1 MAEGT
6 GTGTDTTG
14 TATTGTV
21 PPAETPAAAP
31 EVSSA
36 VTAPITAEQLAA
48 VKPALQQQMLVDKAE
63 ASHAAAK
70 LDQAADSGKLTLDVD
85 AADALIKAVDAARDQ
100 VMDLW
105 KRATDQLAT
114 PLQLGE
120 NPVAKAISARF
131 SDLAVGEDS
140 GAAKALLDLFKVLDD
155 ISNALSR
162 NRDTIRDAD
171 EEAEKSMK
179 NAGGSW

>member
-6 GTGTDTTG
+6 GTGT
-14 TATTGTV
+14 
-21 PPAETPAAAP
+21 ETPAGSAA
-31 EVSSA
+31 
-36 VTAPITAEQLAA
+36 TTTPITAEQLAA
-48 VKPALQQQMLVDKAE
+48 VKPVLQQQMLVDKAE

-105 KRATDQLAT
+105 ERASKQLAT
-114 PLQLGE
+114 PLQFGE

-131 SDLAVGEDS
+131 SELAVGEDS

-155 ISNALSR
+155 ISNALSK
-162 NRDTIRDAD
+162 NRDNTRNAD
-171 EEAEKSMK
+171 EEAENAVKH
-179 NAGGSW
+179 AGGAW

>member
-6 GTGTDTTG
+6 GTGTGTTGAATTG
-14 TATTGTV
+14 TAPPAVTPEATTSTTV
-21 PPAETPAAAP
+21 PI
-31 EVSSA
+31 S
-36 VTAPITAEQLAA
+36 AEQLAA
-48 VKPALQQQMLVDKAE
+48 AKPVLQQQLLVDKAE

-70 LDQAADSGKLTLDVD
+70 LDEAAVTGKLTLDVE
-85 AADALIKAVDAARDQ
+85 AANALIEAVDAARDQ

-105 KRATDQLAT
+105 KRTTDQLAT

-131 SDLAVGEDS
+131 TDLAVGENS

-155 ISNALSR
+155 IGNALRR
-162 NRDTIRDAD
+162 NRDTIRDTD
-171 EEAEKSMK
+171 EAAEKSMK

>member
-6 GTGTDTTG
+6 GTGTTGTTG
-14 TATTGTV
+14 AVTPPVTPDVTT
-21 PPAETPAAAP
+21 
-31 EVSSA
+31 S

-48 VKPALQQQMLVDKAE
+48 AKPVLQQGLLVDKAE
-63 ASHAAAK
+63 ASSAAAK
-70 LDQAADSGKLTLDVD
+70 LDAAADSGKLTLDVD
-85 AADALIKAVDAARDQ
+85 SADALIKAVDAARDQ

>member
-1 MAEGT
+1 MT
-6 GTGTDTTG
+6 PDPT
-14 TATTGTV
+14 TATTTSTTV
-21 PPAETPAAAP
+21 
-31 EVSSA
+31 
-36 VTAPITAEQLAA
+36 PITAEQLAA
-48 VKPALQQQMLVDKAE
+48 AKPAMQAQMLVDKAE

-70 LDQAADSGKLTLDVD
+70 LDQAADSGKLTLDFE

-131 SDLAVGEDS
+131 NDLAVGEDS

-162 NRDTIRDAD
+162 NRDTMRDAD
-171 EEAEKSMK
+171 EDAEKSMK

>member
-6 GTGTDTTG
+6 GTSGTTTG
-14 TATTGTV
+14 TGAAPVVTPDPTTATTTSTTV
-21 PPAETPAAAP
+21 
-31 EVSSA
+31 
-36 VTAPITAEQLAA
+36 PITAEQLAA
-48 VKPALQQQMLVDKAE
+48 VKPALQQQMLDDKAG

-70 LDQAADSGKLTLDVD
+70 LDQAADDGKLTLDFE

-131 SDLAVGEDS
+131 ADLAVGEDA

-162 NRDTIRDAD
+162 NRDSMRDVE

>member
-6 GTGTDTTG
+6 GTGTGTETPAVS
-14 TATTGTV
+14 TATTT
-21 PPAETPAAAP
+21 
-31 EVSSA
+31 
-36 VTAPITAEQLAA
+36 PITAEQLAA
-48 VKPALQQQMLVDKAE
+48 VKPVLQQQMLVDKAE

-85 AADALIKAVDAARDQ
+85 AADALIKAVDNARDQ

-105 KRATDQLAT
+105 KRTSDQLAT

-131 SDLAVGEDS
+131 SELAVGEDR

-155 ISNALSR
+155 ISNALSK
-162 NRDTIRDAD
+162 NRDTIRGAED
-171 EEAEKSMK
+171 EAEQGLKK
-179 NAGGSW
+179 AGGSW

>member
-6 GTGTDTTG
+6 GTGT
-14 TATTGTV
+14 
-21 PPAETPAAAP
+21 ETPAVSAA
-31 EVSSA
+31 
-36 VTAPITAEQLAA
+36 TTTPITAEQLAA
-48 VKPALQQQMLVDKAE
+48 VKPVLQQHLLVDKAE

-85 AADALIKAVDAARDQ
+85 AADALIKAVNAARDQ

-105 KRATDQLAT
+105 KRTSDQLAT
-114 PLQLGE
+114 PLQFGE

-131 SDLAVGEDS
+131 SELAVGEDR

-155 ISNALSR
+155 ISNALSK
-162 NRDTIRDAD
+162 NRDNTRNAD
-171 EEAEKSMK
+171 EEAEQSFK

>member
-6 GTGTDTTG
+6 ETGTGTETPAVS
-14 TATTGTV
+14 TATTT
-21 PPAETPAAAP
+21 
-31 EVSSA
+31 
-36 VTAPITAEQLAA
+36 PITAEQLAA
-48 VKPALQQQMLVDKAE
+48 VKPVLQQQMLADKAT

-105 KRATDQLAT
+105 KRTSDQLAR
-114 PLQLGE
+114 PLQLGD
-120 NPVAKAISARF
+120 NPVAHAISARF
-131 SDLAVGEDS
+131 ADLAVGEES

-155 ISNALSR
+155 ISNALSK
-162 NRDTIRDAD
+162 NRDTIRDA
-171 EEAEKSMK
+171 EEQAEQGFK
-179 NAGGSW
+179 NAGGSL

>member
-6 GTGTDTTG
+6 
-14 TATTGTV
+14 
-21 PPAETPAAAP
+21 ETPAVSAATTTP
-31 EVSSA
+31 LS
-36 VTAPITAEQLAA
+36 AEQLAA
-48 VKPALQQQMLVDKAE
+48 VKPVLQHQMLVDKAV
-63 ASHAAAK
+63 ASNAAAK
-70 LDQAADSGKLTLDVD
+70 LDQAADSGKLELDVD

-105 KRATDQLAT
+105 KRASDQLAT
-114 PLQLGE
+114 PLQFGE

-131 SDLAVGEDS
+131 SELAVGEDS

-155 ISNALSR
+155 ISNALSKSRDNTR
-162 NRDTIRDAD
+162 NAD
-171 EEAEKSMK
+171 EDAQQGFK

>member
-6 GTGTDTTG
+6 GTTG
-14 TATTGTV
+14 TATTTGTGAP
-21 PPAETPAAAP
+21 PPAEPPAVTPDA
-31 EVSSA
+31 SA
-36 VTAPITAEQLAA
+36 SVTAPITAEQLAA
-48 VKPALQQQMLVDKAE
+48 VKPVLQQQMLVDKAE

-70 LDQAADSGKLTLDVD
+70 LDQAADSGKLTLDVE

-105 KRATDQLAT
+105 ERATEQLAT

-131 SDLAVGEDS
+131 ADLAVGEDS

-162 NRDTIRDAD
+162 NRDSIRDAD
-171 EEAEKSMK
+171 EESEKAMK

>member
-6 GTGTDTTG
+6 GTSGTTTG
-14 TATTGTV
+14 TGAAPVVTPDPTTATTTSTTV
-21 PPAETPAAAP
+21 
-31 EVSSA
+31 
-36 VTAPITAEQLAA
+36 PITAEQLAA
-48 VKPALQQQMLVDKAE
+48 VKPALQQQMLADKAD

-70 LDQAADSGKLTLDVD
+70 LDQAADSGKLTLDFE

-131 SDLAVGEDS
+131 NDLAVGEDS

-162 NRDTIRDAD
+162 NRDTMRDAD

>member
-6 GTGTDTTG
+6 GTSGTTTG
-14 TATTGTV
+14 TGAAPVVTPDPTTATTTSVTV
-21 PPAETPAAAP
+21 
-31 EVSSA
+31 
-36 VTAPITAEQLAA
+36 PITAEQLAA
-48 VKPALQQQMLVDKAE
+48 AKPALQQQMLDDKAD

-70 LDQAADSGKLTLDVD
+70 LDQAADDGKLTLDFE

-131 SDLAVGEDS
+131 ADLAVGEDS

-162 NRDTIRDAD
+162 NRDTMRDV
-171 EEAEKSMK
+171 EEVAEKSMK

>member
-6 GTGTDTTG
+6 GTSGTTTG
-14 TATTGTV
+14 TGAVPVVTPDPTTATTTSTTV
-21 PPAETPAAAP
+21 
-31 EVSSA
+31 
-36 VTAPITAEQLAA
+36 PITAEQLAA
-48 VKPALQQQMLVDKAE
+48 AKPALQQQMLVDKAE
-63 ASHAAAK
+63 ASDAAAK
-70 LDQAADSGKLTLDVD
+70 LDQAADSGKLTLDFD

-131 SDLAVGEDS
+131 ADLAVGEDS

-162 NRDTIRDAD
+162 NRDNIRDAD
-171 EEAEKSMK
+171 EQAEQSMK

>member
-6 GTGTDTTG
+6 GTGT
-14 TATTGTV
+14 
-21 PPAETPAAAP
+21 ETPAVSAA
-31 EVSSA
+31 
-36 VTAPITAEQLAA
+36 TTKPITAEELAA
-48 VKPALQQQMLVDKAE
+48 AKPVLQHQMLVDKAE

-114 PLQLGE
+114 PLQFGE

-131 SDLAVGEDS
+131 SELAVGEDS

-155 ISNALSR
+155 IGNALR
-162 NRDTIRDAD
+162 KNRDNTRNTD
-171 EEAEKSMK
+171 EEAANAVK